1 MTQAKATP
9 LATRRTAG
17 APSRPATRHLG
28 DTQSVLVGFLSIAVS
43 AVAMWDLFL
52 LTLVAR

>member
-9 LATRRTAG
+9 LVSRRTAG
-17 APSRPATRHLG
+17 APRRPASRHLG
-28 DTQSVLVGFLSIAVS
+28 DTQSVLVGFLTIAVS
-43 AVAMWDLFL
+43 LIAMWDLFL